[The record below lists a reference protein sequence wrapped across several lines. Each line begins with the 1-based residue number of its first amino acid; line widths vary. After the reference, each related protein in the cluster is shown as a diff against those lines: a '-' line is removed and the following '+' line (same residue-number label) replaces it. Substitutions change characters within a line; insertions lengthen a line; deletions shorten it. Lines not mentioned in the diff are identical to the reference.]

1 MNSVERAVLR
11 ELIEDLAKEPEPAL
25 AGERWSHR
33 LTRTVKAG
41 PRVAI

>member
-11 ELIEDLAKEPEPAL
+11 ELTEDLVKNPEPAL
-25 AGERWSHR
+25 AGEMWSHR
-33 LTRTVKAG
+33 LPRTVKAG